1 MAGKSSQLFL
11 KVILASF
18 GMLGAPHAFAQIKTE
33 MRVFS
38 DSFIS
43 PTFEATQQT
52 NYNFVGAELKTEA
65 FSESPLKVD
74 VSAGLAVGAP
84 LLNYL
89 NIPEFYVESRQS
101 ETETFYIGRK
111 KMLWSELDAQWDLG
125 VWEPLFKWNPLA
137 PERQGL
143 TGLFWQV
150 DRPLYTVVLFAS
162 PLYIPDQGPSFEIDN
177 GEFVKGNPWFR
188 RPPDT
193 IRIRE
198 EATDIEYGF
207 ERPNESQVVLQKSF
221 GGKVSFGD
229 PQGLRMQLSYIYKP
243 INSLAVGY
251 QGNLDL
257 GQLKGNV
264 QLQPQVYYHSLA
276 GADFSYRFKRMRF
289 GVSGILERPTK
300 DDTFEADWTRPV
312 YSDAFLLSPFIEMDW
327 GRWAFNY
334 QRLDIFGGKVT
345 EEGELASADRAPL
358 MARYPFRQA
367 NQVSILSNWNFSKVR
382 RLLAKVSYTIPDNDS
397 FQLIR
402 FNARWRLSG
411 LWSLMAEAQV
421 VKAGEFATAADQ
433 NEIAQF
439 ENNDRFMMG
448 AGYVF

>member
-1 MAGKSSQLFL
+1 MVVRSSQLFF
-11 KVILASF
+11 KAVLASL
-18 GMLGAPHAFAQIKTE
+18 GMLWSVHAIGQIKTE

-43 PTFEATQQT
+43 PTFEATQKT
-52 NYNFVGAELKTEA
+52 NYNFVGAELKTES

-74 VSAGLAVGAP
+74 VSAGIAIGAP

-89 NIPEFYVESRQS
+89 NIPELYLESRQS

-111 KMLWSELDAQWDLG
+111 KMLWSELDAQWELG
-125 VWEPLFKWNPLA
+125 VWEPLFDWNPLA

-143 TGLFWQV
+143 TGFFWQV

-162 PLYIPDQGPSFEIDN
+162 PLYIPDQGPSFEIEN

-188 RPPDT
+188 RPADT
-193 IRIRE
+193 IRIWQ

-207 ERPNESQVVLQKSF
+207 ERPSESQVVLQNSF
-221 GGKVSFGD
+221 GGKVSYGD
-229 PQGLRMQLSYIYKP
+229 PQGLRMQLSYVYKP

-257 GQLKGNV
+257 AEKKVNV

-276 GADFSYRFKRMRF
+276 GADFSYKVNRMRF
-289 GVSGILERPTK
+289 GVSGILERPMQ
-300 DDTFEADWTRPV
+300 DDPFASEWTRPV
-312 YSDAFLLSPFIEMDW
+312 FSDALLLSPFIEMDW

-345 EEGELASADRAPL
+345 EQGELANPDRAPL
-358 MARYPFRQA
+358 MAKYPFRQA
-367 NQVSILSNWNFSKVR
+367 NQISVIGNWNFTKVR
-382 RLLAKVSYTIPDNDS
+382 RLLTKVSYTIPDNDN

-402 FNARWRLSG
+402 FNARWRFSG
-411 LWSLMAEAQV
+411 LWSVLAEAQL
-421 VKAGEFATAADQ
+421 VKAGDMASPADQ
-433 NEIAQF
+433 NEISQL
-439 ENNDRFMMG
+439 ENNDRFMLG

>member
-1 MAGKSSQLFL
+1 MVVRSSQLFF
-11 KVILASF
+11 KAVLASL
-18 GMLGAPHAFAQIKTE
+18 GMLLSVHASAQIKTE

-43 PTFEATQQT
+43 PTFEATQKT
-52 NYNFVGAELKTEA
+52 NYNFVGAELKTES

-74 VSAGLAVGAP
+74 VSAGIAVGAP

-89 NIPEFYVESRQS
+89 NIPELYLESRQS

-125 VWEPLFKWNPLA
+125 VWEPLFDWNPLA

-143 TGLFWQV
+143 TGFFWQV

-162 PLYIPDQGPSFEIDN
+162 PLYIPDQGPSFEIEN

-188 RPPDT
+188 RPADT
-193 IRIRE
+193 IRIWQ
-198 EATDIEYGF
+198 EATDIDYDF
-207 ERPNESQVVLQKSF
+207 ERPSESQIVLQNSF
-221 GGKVSFGD
+221 GGKVSYGD

-257 GQLKGNV
+257 AEKKVNV

-276 GADFSYRFKRMRF
+276 GADFSYKLKRMRF
-289 GVSGILERPTK
+289 GVSGILERPMK
-300 DDTFEADWTRPV
+300 ENPFESEWTRPV
-312 YSDAFLLSPFIEMDW
+312 YSDAFLLSPFVEFDW

-345 EEGELASADRAPL
+345 EEGELADPNRAPL
-358 MARYPFRQA
+358 TARYPFRQA
-367 NQVSILSNWNFSKVR
+367 NQVSVLANWNFTKVR
-382 RLLAKVSYTIPDNDS
+382 RLLTKVSYTIPDNDS

-402 FNARWRLSG
+402 FNARWRFSG
-411 LWSLMAEAQV
+411 LWSVLAEAQL
-421 VKAGEFATAADQ
+421 VKAGDLSTPADQ
-433 NEIAQF
+433 NEIAQL
-439 ENNDRFMMG
+439 ENNDRFMIG

>member
-1 MAGKSSQLFL
+1 LAGKSSQLFF
-11 KVILASF
+11 KVVLASL

-43 PTFEATQQT
+43 PTFEATQTT
-52 NYNFVGAELKTEA
+52 NYNFVGAELKSEP
-65 FSESPLKVD
+65 FSESALKVD
-74 VSAGLAVGAP
+74 VSAGLAIGAP

-89 NIPEFYVESRQS
+89 NIPELYVETRQS
-101 ETETFYIGRK
+101 ETATLYLGRK
-111 KMLWSELDAQWDLG
+111 KMLWSELDAHWDLG

-143 TGLFWQV
+143 TGFFWQV

-162 PLYIPDQGPSFEIDN
+162 LLYIPDQGPSFEIEH

-188 RPPDT
+188 RPPET
-193 IRIRE
+193 IRIWD
-198 EATDIEYGF
+198 EATAIEYGF
-207 ERPNESQVVLQKSF
+207 ERPNETQVVLQKSF
-221 GGKVSFGD
+221 GAKVSYGD
-229 PQGLRMQLSYIYKP
+229 PQALRMQLSYAYKP
-243 INSLAVGY
+243 INALAVGY

-257 GQLKGNV
+257 AQLKGNV
-264 QLQPQVYYHSLA
+264 QLQPQVYYHSVT
-276 GADFSYRFKRMRF
+276 GADLSYKFNRTRV
-289 GVSGILERPTK
+289 GVSGIWERPTQ
-300 DDTFEADWTRPV
+300 DDAFESDWTRPI
-312 YSDAFLLSPFIEMDW
+312 YSDAFLLSPFLEVDW
-327 GRWAFNY
+327 GRWSFNL

-367 NQVSILSNWNFSKVR
+367 NQVSVISNWNFSKVR
-382 RLLAKVSYTIPDNDS
+382 RLLAKVSYTVPDNDS

-411 LWSLMAEAQV
+411 LWSVISEAQV
-421 VKAGEFATAADQ
+421 VKAGKYATAADQ

-439 ENNDRFMMG
+439 ENNDRFMIG